1 MSKARL
7 VPGSVYRLNLDQWG
21 VAIVVPPAVTF
32 GNVTAML
39 VLDDPTVP
47 MGTVTL
53 VVLWSVL
60 GGKATKF
67 GPVKFAKPDAQTVS
81 VLPSGVNSK
90 RSPGVLVPKRPGSGT
105 KRLPAASKANPR
117 GSFSVS
123 PLMKVVIVPVGGEAY
138 GL

>member
-90 RSPGVLVPKRPGSGT
+90 RSPGGVG
-105 KRLPAASKANPR
+105 AEKAGFGNKEIAC
-117 GSFSVS
+117 GVE
-123 PLMKVVIVPVGGEAY
+123 G
-138 GL
+138 